1 MNIEE
6 FLYHIPH
13 DDSLRTVNYPENQQ
27 LKHKTN
33 RQNEII
39 SLEED
44 VGQISK
50 YTTIKEEPN
59 YIEIIRL

>member
-13 DDSLRTVNYPENQQ
+13 DDSLRTVNYPEKR
-27 LKHKTN
+27 KHLTN
-33 RQNEII
+33 RQNAII
-39 SLEED
+39 SSEED

-59 YIEIIRL
+59 YIEIIRS